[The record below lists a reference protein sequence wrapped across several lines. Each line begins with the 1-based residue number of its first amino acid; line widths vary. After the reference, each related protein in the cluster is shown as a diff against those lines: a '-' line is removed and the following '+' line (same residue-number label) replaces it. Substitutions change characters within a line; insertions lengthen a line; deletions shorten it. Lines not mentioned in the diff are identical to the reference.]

1 MVRFIEVKGSHA
13 ELGERAGVA
22 LRQDIHAALDFLFH
36 SKIISEVKPKWLP
49 LGLLKFGLGLLAKH
63 NIKKPIQQ
71 YLPRQFVKMQGMAKG
86 AQIPMGIMCAI
97 QFIETFTGNPK
108 TSYVN
113 PPVQACS
120 QLIALPEATA
130 DKSLWIARNYDF
142 PNILQPYQF
151 VRQETPE
158 DGGFKTLSMAQ
169 LSMVSTHMG
178 VNEKGLAIALNYGRA
193 WKKQPLDYR
202 FKGVPSTMLVQE
214 ALETCETVEDV
225 IKFITTFPIRA
236 YGSHYGVVDKA
247 GNACVIETTATRHS
261 VRRPEGGILVHTNLY
276 RTPELVDANVPDDVL
291 WQFEGMQ
298 VPYTKSPRERYERE
312 ITLLAAARG
321 KVTIETLKTILR
333 DHNNGEPSDFTPCT
347 HGHVGSTLASIIINP
362 RAGEMWVTDNQPCKM
377 EYQKFDLFS

>member
-1 MVRFIEVKGSHA
+1 MVRFIEAKGSHA
-13 ELGERAGVA
+13 EVGEQEGAT

-36 SKIISEVKPKWLP
+36 SKLVSEVKPKGVP
-49 LGLLKFGLGLLAKH
+49 LGLLKLALGLFAKH

-71 YLPRQFVKMQGMAKG
+71 YLPKQTAKIQGYAKG
-86 AQIPMGIMCAI
+86 AQVNMGIAYAVH
-97 QFIETFTGNPK
+97 FIETFTGNPK

-130 DKSLWIARNYDF
+130 DKSMWIARNYDF
-142 PNILQPYQF
+142 PNILQPYQ
-151 VRQETPE
+151 VLRRETPE
-158 DGGFKTLSMAQ
+158 DGGFKTLTMGQ
-169 LSMVSTHMG
+169 FGMVSTHMG
-178 VNEKGLAIALNYGRA
+178 LNEKGLAIGLNYGRA

-214 ALETCETVEDV
+214 ALETCETVDEV
-225 IKFITTFPIRA
+225 IKFVTTFPIRA
-236 YGSHYGVVDKA
+236 YGSHYGVLDKT
-247 GNACVIETTATRHS
+247 GNACVIETTATRHAI
-261 VRRPEGGILVHTNLY
+261 RRPEGGIMAHTNLY
-276 RTPELVDANVPDDVL
+276 RTPELVDANCPDDVL

-312 ITLLAAARG
+312 IALLSAARG
-321 KVTIETLKTILR
+321 KVTIDTLKSILR

-362 RAGEMWVTDNQPCKM
+362 QVGDMWVTDNQPCKS
-377 EYQKFDLFS
+377 EYQKFNIFS